1 MGRLPKIYWEGCQN
15 VSGRLPN
22 LIGKVAKLYWKGCQ
36 TLLGRLSRFIG
47 KVAKLDWE
55 GCQTFWVNR
64 QTYLQ
69 DILSEDSVTSRYLL
83 LINLWGFVMWPN
95 FIRKVSKLYW
105 EGCLHL
111 LGRLPNFIG
120 GRVAKIY

>member
-1 MGRLPKIYWEGCQN
+1 MAICYLAKLYWEGCKALLVNLPNFVGKFIGKFVSVYWEGCQ
-15 VSGRLPN
+15 
-22 LIGKVAKLYWKGCQ
+22 
-36 TLLGRLSRFIG
+36 TL
-47 KVAKLDWE
+47 
-55 GCQTFWVNR
+55 WVNG

-105 EGCLHL
+105 EGCQHL

-120 GRVAKIY
+120 GVAKIY

>member
-1 MGRLPKIYWEGCQN
+1 MLVHLLGSLSAFIE
-15 VSGRLPN
+15 
-22 LIGKVAKLYWKGCQ
+22 KVAKLYWEGCQ
-36 TLLGRLSRFIG
+36 TL
-47 KVAKLDWE
+47 
-55 GCQTFWVNR
+55 WVNG

-105 EGCLHL
+105 EGCQNL
-111 LGRLPNFIG
+111 LGRLPNFI
-120 GRVAKIY
+120 REVAKIY